1 VYAWIWRHL
10 PGTWPA
16 KTGIAVALVAVLA
29 AVLWWGVFPW
39 LEPKVQIDHGVVDG
53 TPTPTGTSSAKP
65 G

>member
-1 VYAWIWRHL
+1 MYAWLWRHL

-16 KTGIAVALVAVLA
+16 KAGIAVAIVAVLA

-39 LEPKVQIDHGVVDG
+39 LEPKVQLDHGVVDG
-53 TPTPTGTSSAKP
+53 TPSPTSTARP